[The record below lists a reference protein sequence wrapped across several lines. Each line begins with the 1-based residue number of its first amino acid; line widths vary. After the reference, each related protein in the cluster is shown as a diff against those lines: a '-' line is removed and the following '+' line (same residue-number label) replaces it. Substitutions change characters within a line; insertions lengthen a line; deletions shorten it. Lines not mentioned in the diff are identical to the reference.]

1 MDLLYRVKA
10 CGNAEN
16 RENERRHNMPGR
28 DGTGPVGMGAMTG
41 RGAGMC
47 ARVGMSGYENAVPG
61 RGFGMGYGRGRRN
74 RFYATG
80 QPGWMRFGGYAGPD
94 RNPDTGMER
103 QSLKSQADALQSE
116 LNAIKKR
123 LSEIETGTAA
133 A

>member
-1 MDLLYRVKA
+1 
-10 CGNAEN
+10 
-16 RENERRHNMPGR
+16 MPGR